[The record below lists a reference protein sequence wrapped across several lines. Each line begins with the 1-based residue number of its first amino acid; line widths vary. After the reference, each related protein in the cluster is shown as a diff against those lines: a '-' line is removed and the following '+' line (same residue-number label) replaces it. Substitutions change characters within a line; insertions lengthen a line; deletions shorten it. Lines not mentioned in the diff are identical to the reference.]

1 VVAHTHPYHACVLS
15 ASLEPLAPFTV
26 DADYFL
32 EVPRHVDEVALVTT
46 REEGI
51 ALARTLGPHFAVLM
65 ANHGVTFC
73 GASIA
78 HAVCVGIFLEKA
90 CRAQVTGSSAR
101 FRSSMPSPEI
111 RRKRHGQIMT
121 PVHWEHSWTYF
132 CRKLAALST
141 GHDGRPQPL
150 FR

>member
-1 VVAHTHPYHACVLS
+1 
-15 ASLEPLAPFTV
+15 
-26 DADYFL
+26 
-32 EVPRHVDEVALVTT
+32 VDEVALVTT
-46 REEGI
+46 REEGT

-73 GASIA
+73 GTSIA

-90 CRAQVTGSSAR
+90 CRAQVTGSSAG